1 MFMGAFP
8 KMRDKEL
15 ILRLVRF
22 AIAGGTSTALYGI
35 FAFILSSAIDTKFLY
50 IHALSFALAIPFS
63 YMLQKKF
70 TFRHNGAHKQ
80 TAWRFLITTGAAFLI
95 TSATS
100 FFLVDVWHM
109 AEWMGI
115 VIVMFIVPVISF
127 ITMSC
132 WVFVNRMTTDG
143 QQG

>member
-1 MFMGAFP
+1 MFGDAFP
-8 KMRDKEL
+8 DMGNKEL

-22 AIAGGTSTALYGI
+22 AIAGGASTALYGI
-35 FAFILSSAIDTKFLY
+35 FAFTLSMAIHTKFIY

-70 TFRHNGAHKQ
+70 TFRHNGSHKK

-95 TSATS
+95 TSVTS
-100 FFLVDVWHM
+100 FFLVDVWYM
-109 AEWMGI
+109 PEWLGI
-115 VIVMFIVPVISF
+115 VIVMLIVPIISF

-132 WVFVNRMTTDG
+132 WVFVNRMTADG